1 MFKIGYTGNISNKIY
16 MLSPQFIEE
25 MKRKLEEQKQKLQ
38 SDLAGLA
45 PHSEVGDDYDENAS
59 EIEMDEVNQD
69 LIARMKSDLVKID
82 KALVKIADGTYGVD
96 NEGKEISEQRLRAIP
111 WADKAI

>member
-1 MFKIGYTGNISNKIY
+1 
-16 MLSPQFIEE
+16 MLAPQFIEE
-25 MKRKLEEQKQKLQ
+25 MKQKLEEQKKKLQ
-38 SDLAGLA
+38 DDLAGLV

-69 LIARMKSDLVKID
+69 LIARIKADLAKID
-82 KALVKIADGTYGVD
+82 VALTKIADGTYGID
-96 NEGKEISEQRLRAIP
+96 DEGREISEQRLRAIP